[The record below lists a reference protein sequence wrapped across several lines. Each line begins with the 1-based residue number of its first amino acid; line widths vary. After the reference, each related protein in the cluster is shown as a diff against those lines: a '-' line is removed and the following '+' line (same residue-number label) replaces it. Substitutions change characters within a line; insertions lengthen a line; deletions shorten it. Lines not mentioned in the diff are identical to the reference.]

1 MNNLLQNA
9 IILDGSAPIATGT
22 SEQFSSIIDSADC
35 DGVLFTVRLGS
46 PAANNIVRAQ
56 QNTLNQSGGM
66 ADLLGSAQISGTS
79 NIVVVDVA
87 FPQKRYVRLGIVR
100 GTTTT
105 IDSITAVKYNVAKMP
120 AVQPTGTVGKQLVA
134 AAEGTP

>member
-9 IILDGSAPIATGT
+9 IILDAGAPVATGT
-22 SEQFSSIIDSADC
+22 TEQFSSIIDTADC

-46 PAANNIVRAQ
+46 PAANNVVRAQ

-66 ADLLGSAQISGTS
+66 ADLLGSGTASGA
-79 NIVVVDVA
+79 NNVIVIDVA

-105 IDSITAVKYNVAKMP
+105 VDAMSAVKYNVSKMP
-120 AVQPTGTVGKQLVA
+120 AVQVTGTIGKQLVA